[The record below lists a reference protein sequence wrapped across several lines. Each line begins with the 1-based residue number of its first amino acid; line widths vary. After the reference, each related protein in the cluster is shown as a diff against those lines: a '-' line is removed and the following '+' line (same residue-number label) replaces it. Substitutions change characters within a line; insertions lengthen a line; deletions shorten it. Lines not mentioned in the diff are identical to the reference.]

1 MKKIIP
7 TLLASLFAVSFA
19 YAQTTAPARNGD
31 ASGYCTDGAGSGNAC
46 RQRRNTCRCAAT
58 SRCAGTELRTKGD

>member
-7 TLLASLFAVSFA
+7 TLCRLFRVCTDRRPRVSD
-19 YAQTTAPARNGD
+19 ARNGD